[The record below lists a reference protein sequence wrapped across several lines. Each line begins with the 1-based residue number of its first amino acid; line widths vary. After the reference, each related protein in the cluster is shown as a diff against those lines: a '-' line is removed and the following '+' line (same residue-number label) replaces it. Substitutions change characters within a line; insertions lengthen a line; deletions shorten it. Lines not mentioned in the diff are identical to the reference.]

1 VDHGYILCI
10 RTNKTANLV
19 HYSGYTSTEIRP
31 VVRLMIDYLA
41 RKEVLHDAFFKKYA
55 AKKYMKASIIVREW
69 IRTEYAEEEVISVKE
84 TVEVEVVEEDVG
96 QENTPEDDLDE
107 ENDNDNEV
115 SEEDDYMYANELEEH
130 EV

>member
-1 VDHGYILCI
+1 VDHGYVLCFH
-10 RTNKTANLV
+10 TNETANLI
-19 HYSGYTSTEIRP
+19 HYSGYTATEIRP
-31 VVRLMIDYLA
+31 VMRLMMDYLA

-69 IRTEYAEEEVISVKE
+69 IQTEYTEEEVTSVKE
-84 TVEVEVVEEDVG
+84 TVEVEVIEEDIG
-96 QENTPEDDLDE
+96 QENTPEDDIEE
-107 ENDNDNEV
+107 ENENENQV